1 MTSPMRIAHFSDLHL
16 LDLTDVGVHR
26 FLNKRFVG
34 YANLRLKR
42 AHVHRAAYVGAIA
55 REVRRLDVE
64 HVVITGDLT
73 NLALQAEF
81 AMARDLV
88 ERDLGLDP
96 SRVTIVPGNH
106 DLYTHGSERKK
117 RFAEYFGRYLESDL
131 PDLAVSVPA
140 GMFPVVKLRGGV
152 AFIGLSS
159 AVPRPP
165 LMASGHLGQAQLD
178 ALARVLAHP
187 EVAKRTAVVAVHHP
201 VHNPASRLKAR
212 VEGLDEADALL
223 AQLMKLDHALILHGH
238 LHRRIQRVSATAK
251 GKLFAVGATSASLDH
266 EDDARMAGFNVY
278 EIDGGGAIA
287 SVEAHVY
294 EPSKDS
300 FRIDSVPKLV

>member
-1 MTSPMRIAHFSDLHL
+1 MRIAHFSDLHL
-16 LDLTDVGVHR
+16 LDLTDVGIHR
-26 FLNKRFVG
+26 FFNKRFVG

-55 REVRRLDVE
+55 REVRRLDVG

-73 NLALQAEF
+73 NLALETEF

-106 DLYTHGSERKK
+106 DLYTHGAERKK
-117 RFAEYFGRYLESDL
+117 RFAEYFGSYMTSDL
-131 PDLAVSVPA
+131 PDLTATVAA
-140 GMFPVVKLRGGV
+140 GAFPIVKLRAQV

-165 LMASGHLGQAQLD
+165 LMASGRLGQAQLD
-178 ALARVLAHP
+178 ALARILAHP
-187 EVAKRTAVVAVHHP
+187 EVAKRTAVIAVHHP
-201 VHNPASRLKAR
+201 AHNPASRLKAR
-212 VEGLDEADALL
+212 VEGLDDADALL
-223 AQLMKLDHALILHGH
+223 AQIAKLDHALLLHGH
-238 LHRRIQRVSATAK
+238 LHRRIQRVSATAN
-251 GKLFAVGATSASLDH
+251 GKFFAVGATSASLDH
-266 EDDARMAGFNVY
+266 EDEARMAGFNVY
-278 EIDGGGAIA
+278 EIGDLGAIT
-287 SVEAHVY
+287 SVEARVY
-294 EPSKDS
+294 EPAKDT